1 MASPTA
7 AAVDAALI
15 LASVAALWVGADR
28 LVGSAT
34 RIAQRLG
41 VSDLVIGLSVVAV
54 GTSAPEFAVT
64 VDAALTGRADIAV
77 GNVVGSNL
85 FNLGFILGGVAMTSR
100 VVAAAPEVIRRDG
113 AALVGGSLLVLGFLR
128 DLVLARWEGAV
139 LVALLVAY
147 LAYLFASEQSPK
159 RESGERREFRRRD
172 VAFLIVGLGLVVGGG
187 RLLVGSAADLA
198 RAAGLSEWVIGV
210 TVVAAGTST
219 PELATSVVAARRGS
233 AGVTVGNLLGSDL
246 FNLLGVLGLAAV
258 IRPPSVAP
266 TAIQG
271 MFWVTALVLIA
282 LAMLW
287 SEGELTRPEGALLV
301 GIAAVRWT
309 LDFAGLGPAV
319 P

>member
-1 MASPTA
+1 MASTTA
-7 AAVDAALI
+7 VAVDLALI
-15 LASVAALWVGADR
+15 SGSVAALWLGAER

-41 VSDLVIGLSVVAV
+41 VSDLVIGLSVVAI

-85 FNLGFILGGVAMTSR
+85 FNLGFILGGVAMTS
-100 VVAAAPEVIRRDG
+100 VTVAAAPEVIRRDG
-113 AALVGGSLLVLGFLR
+113 TVLVGGSLLVLGFLR
-128 DLVLARWEGAV
+128 DLELARWEGAV
-139 LVALLVAY
+139 LVGLLVAY
-147 LAYLFASEQSPK
+147 LVYLFVSEQSLK
-159 RESGERREFRRRD
+159 QETRDRREFRRRD
-172 VAFLIVGLGLVVGGG
+172 VALLLVGLGLVVGGG

-233 AGVTVGNLLGSDL
+233 AGVTVGNLIGSDL
-246 FNLLGVLGLAAV
+246 FNLLGVLGLAAI
-258 IRPPSVAP
+258 IRPPTVAS

-271 MFWVTALVLIA
+271 LLWVTALVLVA

-301 GIAAVRWT
+301 GIAAVRWA
-309 LDFAGLGPAV
+309 LDLAGLGPSV